1 MGEPLRTFETPSDRT
16 LAFAVWGDPDGFPI
30 LGLHGTPGCRLSR
43 WPREELYTELG
54 VCYVTHDRA
63 GYGRSDRNRGRSV
76 VDEVADVRALAD
88 ELGFDRFGVTG
99 GSGGGPHVLACA
111 ALLPDRVVR
120 ATCDVGVAPLG
131 TPGLERDDW
140 LAGMDPEN
148 LKEFGWAVAG
158 EDVLTRELEAM
169 QKTLEERVAVDPATI
184 LQDFDMSESD
194 RAELARP
201 EIAELIRE
209 TTAEWAV
216 NGVGGWV
223 DDDLVVLKPWGFDV
237 ADISV
242 QVLVRYGLTDVFV
255 PPAHGEWLAANV
267 PGCIVKVNEKAGHLG
282 ANPEEEIAEDVRW
295 LRDGVAPEGSH

>member
-1 MGEPLRTFETPSDRT
+1 VGEPLRTFETPSGRT

-30 LGLHGTPGCRLSR
+30 LGLHGTPGCRLNR
-43 WPREELYTELG
+43 WPREELYAELG
-54 VCYVTHDRA
+54 VCFVTHDRA
-63 GYGRSDRNRGRSV
+63 GYGRSDRNHGRRV

-99 GSGGGPHVLACA
+99 GSGGGPHALACA

-131 TPGLERDDW
+131 TPGLEQDDW
-140 LAGMDPEN
+140 LAGMDSEN

-158 EDVLTRELEAM
+158 EDVLTRELEAL
-169 QKTLEERVAVDPATI
+169 QKTLEARVQVDPSTI
-184 LQDFDMSESD
+184 LQDFDLSESD

-209 TTAEWAV
+209 TTFEYAV

-223 DDDLVVLKPWGFDV
+223 DDDLVVLQPWGFDV

-242 QVLVRYGLTDVFV
+242 PVLVRYGLTDVLV
-255 PPAHGEWLAANV
+255 PAAHGEWLAANV
-267 PGCIVKVNEKAGHLG
+267 PGCIVKVNEEGGHLG
-282 ANPEEEIAEDVRW
+282 ANPEEEIAENARW
-295 LRDGVAPEGSH
+295 LSEGVAPG